1 MLEREHLDSTA
12 GDDSGRGRVAT
23 RRVAGRTSASRG
35 GQAADALAV
44 GQWRKSMGKGFR
56 QMVSEANAEVQTWS
70 VADALAALGRPDVAF
85 VDIREPEERTRDG
98 VIPGAEPA
106 PRGMLEFYA
115 DPDSPYHKAV
125 FASGKT
131 LLLYCASAGR
141 SALAART
148 LKDMGLEKVAHLAGG
163 FKAWLAAKG
172 PAQTESTVPGG
183 SPEGAGGRPSA

>member
-1 MLEREHLDSTA
+1 MS
-12 GDDSGRGRVAT
+12 SG
-23 RRVAGRTSASRG
+23 G
-35 GQAADALAV
+35 G
-44 GQWRKSMGKGFR
+44 SMRKGFR

-98 VIPGAEPA
+98 MIPGAEPA

-115 DPDSPYHKAV
+115 DPESPYHKAV

-163 FKAWLAAKG
+163 FKAWLAANG
-172 PAQTESTVPGG
+172 PAQKESTVAGG